1 MQKEDS
7 DISSV
12 SDQSSKQSY
21 KFFTGLVEM
30 LKSRIEDLES
40 SIEINRKMIRDL
52 VVAKFSE
59 VNIET
64 TETSAS
70 FSPKVLENLIGENIK
85 LEKEVKKSFKDL
97 YDIQGKAL
105 LSLQISNELE
115 SRLNEFGQESEDKL
129 FKCQKLLQDK
139 EKTIDDLK
147 KVNKKLSDQL
157 STNIQSKNV
166 IAVQPREDILE
177 MHGKVE
183 IVKESIQKCARACYI
198 SNNYREI
205 LSSFSKTAYVG
216 CEKIQALLKNPIN
229 RKSLNDKLNIGQLEE
244 NPISESDSESESSS
258 SDIEVSEINRN
269 NTVSA
274 KLSKVPKIDFS
285 KISKKSTNK
294 NVHTVDAYSANYGET
309 SQKSKEL
316 KTLYFSLNDKITEY
330 TEILEKISSKNHR
343 LQQENVKHWREIG
356 QLRENINIKML
367 MIHKVESKS
376 KDQTLEKISE
386 VHE

>member
-12 SDQSSKQSY
+12 SDKSSKQSY

-40 SIEINRKMIRDL
+40 TIEINRKMIRDL

-70 FSPKVLENLIGENIK
+70 FSPKILENLIGENIK

-105 LSLQISNELE
+105 LCLQISNELE
-115 SRLNEFGQESEDKL
+115 SRLNEYSQESDDKL
-129 FKCQKLLQDK
+129 SECQKKLQDK

-147 KVNKKLSDQL
+147 KINKKLSDQL

-177 MHGKVE
+177 IHGKVE

-198 SNNYREI
+198 ANNYREI
-205 LSSFSKTAYVG
+205 LSNFSKTAYVG

-229 RKSLNDKLNIGQLEE
+229 RKSLNDKLLIKPLEE
-244 NPISESDSESESSS
+244 TPISESDSESESSS

-269 NTVSA
+269 NTVSSN
-274 KLSKVPKIDFS
+274 LSKVPKIDFS
-285 KISKKSTNK
+285 KIGKKNPNK
-294 NVHTVDAYSANYGET
+294 TVHTIDAYSASHAET

-330 TEILEKISSKNHR
+330 TEILEKISSKNHQ
-343 LQQENVKHWREIG
+343 LQLGNVKHWREIG
-356 QLRENINIKML
+356 QIRENINIKML
-367 MIHKVESKS
+367 MIHKVESKA
-376 KDQTLEKISE
+376 KDLNLEKINE
-386 VHE
+386 VPE

>member
-59 VNIET
+59 ANIET

-129 FKCQKLLQDK
+129 SKCQKQLQDK

-147 KVNKKLSDQL
+147 KINKKLSDQL

-166 IAVQPREDILE
+166 ISVQPREDILE

-183 IVKESIQKCARACYI
+183 IIKESIQKCARACYI
-198 SNNYREI
+198 SNNYRDI
-205 LSSFSKTAYVG
+205 LSNFSKIAYVG

-229 RKSLNDKLNIGQLEE
+229 RKSLNDKLNIRPLEE

-285 KISKKSTNK
+285 KISKKNTNK
-294 NVHTVDAYSANYGET
+294 NVHTVDAYSANHGET

-330 TEILEKISSKNHR
+330 TGILEKISSKNCR
-343 LQQENVKHWREIG
+343 RQQENVKHWREIG

-376 KDQTLEKISE
+376 KDQTLEKIKE